1 MKHLLVKVNA
11 TIDGDTIPA
20 KSHEKV
26 QIQIQKVGDLA
37 PETFIVSILF
47 PLNSPLLDLF
57 FKIQP
62 ISSSIDA
69 VRVTTSEINVCVI
82 NHKVAS
88 PGLIVTPKLLYR
100 FIL

>member
-47 PLNSPLLDLF
+47 SFKFSSFGFIFQNSVY
-57 FKIQP
+57 K
-62 ISSSIDA
+62 
-69 VRVTTSEINVCVI
+69 
-82 NHKVAS
+82 
-88 PGLIVTPKLLYR
+88 
-100 FIL
+100 